1 MHSFF
6 LFVSGNGVRGYNV
19 AHTVVGFEGGPP
31 MSNAEAPAAV
41 RRHRK
46 GDGHKHGDREVSL
59 ATADERFVTW

>member
-1 MHSFF
+1 M
-6 LFVSGNGVRGYNV
+6 RGYNV